1 MSAPKQ
7 TPNLSTFSPK
17 DAADAPNEQ
26 GFLFA
31 QLIRE
36 QICNRLPDQS
46 DPQRSWEFV
55 EQEYPVTA
63 VDDSQTRIDL
73 ILRHRIT
80 SNVYISLECKR
91 PNRKYKTWL
100 FFDRLVNPMFY
111 LETFDQLPRPNMIS
125 PMPRQEIRRTAA
137 GAEDCAVFNYYLEA
151 AIKRG
156 SDTASSTEAIEK
168 SFRQLIAGHTGLMK
182 KLKSFEPTPEYC
194 RTIPV
199 LVTTADLFEADFHAK
214 NINLA
219 TGTIDSN
226 HVKLNPQEFCA
237 VNYRADD
244 TLSMRSH
251 LVNSNKKDVASD
263 IAEFQTRTV
272 FVVNARAVTNY
283 LNWAGSAL
291 TNMA

>member
-1 MSAPKQ
+1 MTTNKANVNAEV
-7 TPNLSTFSPK
+7 PNAAIGPRE
-17 DAADAPNEQ
+17 AADALNEQ

-36 QICNRLPDQS
+36 KICNRLPGQS

-80 SNVYISLECKR
+80 SNVFISFECKR

-100 FFDRLVNPMFY
+100 FFDRLINPKFY
-111 LETFDQLPRPNMIS
+111 LETFDQLPKLNMIT

-137 GAEDCAVFNYYLEA
+137 GVDACPVFNYYLEA
-151 AIKRG
+151 AIKRN
-156 SDTASSTEAIEK
+156 SDAASSTEAIEK

-199 LVTTADLFEADFHAK
+199 LFEADFDAK
-214 NINLA
+214 NINPA
-219 TGTIDSN
+219 TGTIDSD
-226 HVKLNPQEFCA
+226 HLKLIPQEFCA

-244 TLSMRSH
+244 NLSMRSH
-251 LVNSNKKDVASD
+251 LVHPNKKDVASD
-263 IAEFQTRTV
+263 IAEFR
-272 FVVNARAVTNY
+272 
-283 LNWAGSAL
+283 
-291 TNMA
+291 